1 MLLYACR
8 QSYGYC
14 AEKSKF
20 SGLRVLAAGLYAD
33 GVLMHLRMQ
42 VLEGIFSLDREQ
54 KKKFLELADELPLAE
69 VGLDDKDVLITEGD
83 IVSVYKDFLDE
94 SRYNT
99 KLKNITHLGW
109 LVLLAKVYEAD
120 KSTGFIVFDSQHEIN
135 REKIKSDL
143 KEIIRIIKSEQKK
156 DQSGQEEFPFDG
168 MTKFFFVWQKKNVD
182 QIFNKLVGLDLAY
195 GTEIKEMESDE
206 FRMSLEAKRVK
217 IRTEWEDYDRPPY
230 FVPMENSIEM

>member
-1 MLLYACR
+1 M
-8 QSYGYC
+8 
-14 AEKSKF
+14 
-20 SGLRVLAAGLYAD
+20 
-33 GVLMHLRMQ
+33 
-42 VLEGIFSLDREQ
+42 
-54 KKKFLELADELPLAE
+54 ELADELPLAE
-69 VGLDDKDVLITEGD
+69 LGLDDKDVLITEGD

-156 DQSGQEEFPFDG
+156 S
-168 MTKFFFVWQKKNVD
+168 
-182 QIFNKLVGLDLAY
+182 
-195 GTEIKEMESDE
+195 
-206 FRMSLEAKRVK
+206 FRLMV
-217 IRTEWEDYDRPPY
+217 
-230 FVPMENSIEM
+230 

>member
-1 MLLYACR
+1 
-8 QSYGYC
+8 
-14 AEKSKF
+14 
-20 SGLRVLAAGLYAD
+20 
-33 GVLMHLRMQ
+33 MQ

-54 KKKFLELADELPLAE
+54 KKKFLESADELPLAE
-69 VGLDDKDVLITEGD
+69 LGLDDKDVLITEGD

-120 KSTGFIVFDSQHEIN
+120 KSTGFIVFDSQHEID

-156 DQSGQEEFPFDG
+156 IRVDKKSFRLMVWPNSFLYGKRK
-168 MTKFFFVWQKKNVD
+168 MLIKFLINW
-182 QIFNKLVGLDLAY
+182 LDW
-195 GTEIKEMESDE
+195 TW
-206 FRMSLEAKRVK
+206 RMAQR
-217 IRTEWEDYDRPPY
+217 
-230 FVPMENSIEM
+230 